1 MPDHQHTT
9 HLGRIIGELAL
20 QHGLIET
27 SDLEKAIKACS
38 HLDNGD
44 ELIPEFLVR
53 QGHISQ
59 KNHLT
64 LTTIAKTK
72 LARQQ
77 DLIFGQL
84 AIKKEFITPHI
95 LKLALDEQAALFK
108 SEKRYTLL
116 GDILVDAGMLTL
128 QQRDTLLA
136 AQGRLNTDP
145 QQENRNETEA
155 LINTKRISH
164 GAEEAQSEITSPSAP
179 SDIGD
184 MPPPKK
190 RFASSEVLP
199 SGIKLIIQED
209 GNAAFLMK
217 TDAFTPTLSIGELKE
232 LLASRNILYG
242 IVDNTEIQ
250 HFIDTNTY
258 HEKAFKIAQG
268 NAPTVSQGTSVT
280 YLFPRHKLTAGTIR
294 EDGTIDFRERGGIP
308 QVKQG
313 DVLAVKKNIVQGKAG
328 KNIFNDLIRPPEDIR
343 LKAGKGAYLSED
355 RLQVIAAVSGHPKIS
370 RDGVIF
376 VYQSYVIQGDVDFE
390 TGNIDYQGD
399 VIIKGCVQNGFKVKA
414 NNIKAESTDGAIL
427 MAEGDVTITQGIT
440 ESTISAR
447 GSLSARFI
455 QTSKISCLGDFK
467 TDKEVVDAHLEC
479 SGRAVINGV
488 VIHSTISAKMGVYAN
503 QIGMEKA
510 APSIIRVGIDTF
522 AKKEADSIENEIEQ
536 LKKDEKTLIADIA
549 DIQEAISTMENKI
562 SRISETKND
571 HDEERLMLFSILS
584 EETGRKRANQKKID
598 QIRHE
603 MNRLI
608 KSVDEINLTLAQ
620 CRETIRENEESLSE
634 KEVQLHRGKER
645 LRHLMDERQ
654 TLFHWM
660 EENPGFAMVKVEKKL
675 MARTQII
682 GCHTEKTISSS
693 VSKVVVRED
702 QESRSR
708 ENNSGVWK
716 MYISRV

>member
-1 MPDHQHTT
+1 MPNHQQTT

-20 QHGLIET
+20 KHGLIEA
-27 SDLEKAIKACS
+27 SDLEKAVHACRN
-38 HLDNGD
+38 LDNGD
-44 ELIPEFLVR
+44 ESLPEYLVDN
-53 QGHISQ
+53 GYISK
-59 KNHLT
+59 KNCLK

-84 AIKKEFITPHI
+84 AIEKEFITPHI
-95 LKLALDEQAALFK
+95 LKLALDEQTALFK

-116 GDILVDAGMLTL
+116 GDILVDAGMISL
-128 QQRDTLLA
+128 QQRESLLT
-136 AQGRLNTDP
+136 AQGRLNADP
-145 QQENRNETEA
+145 QQENREETEK
-155 LINTKRISH
+155 TVDMKRPSP
-164 GAEEAQSEITSPSAP
+164 AAKETQSEIGLTSVP

-184 MPPPKK
+184 TPPLKK

-199 SGIKLIIQED
+199 SGLKLIIQED

-250 HFIDTNTY
+250 HFIDTETY

-308 QVKQG
+308 QVRQG
-313 DVLAVKKNIVQGKAG
+313 DVLAVKKNVVQGKAG

-440 ESTISAR
+440 DSTISAR
-447 GSLSARFI
+447 GSLSARFV

-467 TDKEVVDAHLEC
+467 SDKEVVDAHLEC

-510 APSIIRVGIDTF
+510 APSTICVGIDTF
-522 AKKEADSIENEIEQ
+522 AKKETYSIENEIER
-536 LKKDEKTLIADIA
+536 LKKNEETLIEDIA
-549 DIQEAISTMENKI
+549 DIEETISTMENKI

-571 HDEERLMLFSILS
+571 HDEERLVLFSILS
-584 EETGRKRANQKKID
+584 EENGRKQANQKKIE
-598 QIRHE
+598 QMRHE

-608 KSVDEINLTLAQ
+608 KSVDEINLTIAQ
-620 CRETIRENEESLSE
+620 CRETIRESEEVLSE
-634 KEVQLHRGKER
+634 KKLQLHRGKER
-645 LRHLMDERQ
+645 LQHLMGERQ
-654 TLFHWM
+654 TLFQWM
-660 EENPGFAMVKVEKKL
+660 EENPGFAMVKVERKL

-693 VSKVVVRED
+693 ISKVVVRED
-702 QESRSR
+702 QESGSR
-708 ENNSGVWK
+708 VDNSGVWK
-716 MYISRV
+716 MYITRL